1 MQHELSYNF
10 ASKHHQKNKQ
20 KQNAKTDL
28 WLCNLCKAVK
38 TKH

>member
-1 MQHELSYNF
+1 MSCLTILHLNIIR
-10 ASKHHQKNKQ
+10 KKKQ

-38 TKH
+38 TKN